1 MSPIF
6 RYALVRFSLFAA
18 ALNADA
24 AIAQSEPSR
33 PVTNFSAPNL
43 ADQDDASATG
53 RFLAELADRR
63 LERSIVAWAEA
74 RLARTPSRDEQLSL
88 VLAALRARRSLAL
101 DSAPESRDSLWD
113 ESTRRQAE
121 LIATLP
127 EPDQEAIRL
136 DALCSE
142 LDRATLEA
150 RLAIARSSATAS
162 RQSAR
167 TSARRAGTVGRNA
180 HSQTASSRSVRGEKA
195 PG

>member
-74 RLARTPSRDEQLSL
+74 RLAR
-88 VLAALRARRSLAL
+88 
-101 DSAPESRDSLWD
+101 
-113 ESTRRQAE
+113 
-121 LIATLP
+121 
-127 EPDQEAIRL
+127 
-136 DALCSE
+136 
-142 LDRATLEA
+142 
-150 RLAIARSSATAS
+150 
-162 RQSAR
+162 
-167 TSARRAGTVGRNA
+167 
-180 HSQTASSRSVRGEKA
+180 
-195 PG
+195 